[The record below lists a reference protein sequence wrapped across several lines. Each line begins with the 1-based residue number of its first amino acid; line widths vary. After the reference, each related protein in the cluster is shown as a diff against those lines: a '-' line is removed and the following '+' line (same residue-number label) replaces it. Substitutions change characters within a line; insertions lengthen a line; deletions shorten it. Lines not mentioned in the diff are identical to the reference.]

1 MRRHH
6 CVALVLL
13 RALALLSAETATA
26 QSVGSCNPVTT
37 FQQQPDGVLFVM
49 KTGTL
54 RVQVCTDSI
63 VRVRYSATSTF
74 SDRPDYVVTRTSW
87 PETKWTMHSTTMT

>member
-13 RALALLSAETATA
+13 CALALLSAETATA
-26 QSVGSCNPVTT
+26 QWAPRNPVTT
-37 FQQQPDGVLFVM
+37 FQQQPDGVLFAM

-54 RVQVCTDSI
+54 RVQVCSDSI
-63 VRVRYSATSTF
+63 IRVRYSATS
-74 SDRPDYVVTRTSW
+74 SVLRP
-87 PETKWTMHSTTMT
+87 PELRRDKNNLARDQVDHAVQQR

>member
-13 RALALLSAETATA
+13 CALALLSAETATA
-26 QSVGSCNPVTT
+26 QWAPRNPVTT
-37 FQQQPDGVLFVM
+37 FQQQPDGVLFAM

-54 RVQVCTDSI
+54 RVQVCSDSI
-63 VRVRYSATSTF
+63 IRVRYSATSSF
-74 SDRPDYVVTRTSW
+74 SDLPNYVVTKTGLA
-87 PETKWTMHSTTMT
+87 